1 MDPERR
7 PGAVNKEGT
16 SEISNRKE
24 VVQRKRQEDYI
35 SSKNKMITPLI
46 KKRSSLEYYKMFCIL

>member
-24 VVQRKRQEDYI
+24 VV
-35 SSKNKMITPLI
+35 
-46 KKRSSLEYYKMFCIL
+46 